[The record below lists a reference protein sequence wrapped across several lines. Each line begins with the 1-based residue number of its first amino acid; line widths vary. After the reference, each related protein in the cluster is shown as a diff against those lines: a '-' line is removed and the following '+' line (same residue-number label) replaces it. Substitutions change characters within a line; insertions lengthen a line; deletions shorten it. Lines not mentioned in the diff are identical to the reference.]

1 MKFDTESILD
11 FWFAGNAL
19 TPEGYEMRK
28 ELWFSVNEEFDS
40 EIRRRFESQISEAA
54 ELCKSGLSSDA
65 RQNLARIIA
74 TDQFPRNV
82 YRGTAQAFAYDSVAL
97 SVTKSMIESGMHE
110 QLSYVERMFVYMPLE
125 HSECLDMQTLS
136 VKMFEALVASDDNQF
151 ESDSSESIWYAH
163 LHKEIIERFGRF
175 PHRNKILGRESTSE
189 EIEYLASGSE
199 NFGQVK
205 V

>member
-1 MKFDTESILD
+1 MSFDAKSILE
-11 FWFAGNAL
+11 FWFADNAL
-19 TPEGYEMRK
+19 TPEGYEVRK
-28 ELWFSVNEEFDS
+28 QLWFSVNEEFDS
-40 EIRRRFESQISEAA
+40 EIRRRFEPQISNAA
-54 ELCKSGLSSDA
+54 ELCQSGLSSDA

-82 YRGTAQAFAYDSVAL
+82 YRGTAQAFAYDSAAL
-97 SVTKSMIESGMHE
+97 NVTKGMIESNMHK

-125 HSECLDMQTLS
+125 HSECLDMQILS
-136 VKMFEALVASDDNQF
+136 VKMFEALVASEDNQF
-151 ESDSSESIWYAH
+151 ESDSSESIRYAH

-175 PHRNKILGRESTSE
+175 PHRNEILGRESTPE
-189 EIEYLASGSE
+189 EIEYLSSGPE

>member
-1 MKFDTESILD
+1 MSFNAESILE

-19 TPEGYEMRK
+19 TPEGYEIRK

-40 EIRRRFESQISEAA
+40 EIRRRFESQISEAV
-54 ELCKSGLSSDA
+54 ELSNSGLSSDA
-65 RQNLARIIA
+65 RHNLARIIA

-82 YRGTAQAFAYDSVAL
+82 YRGTAQAFAYDSFAL
-97 SVTKSMIESGMHE
+97 SVTKDMIESGMHE

-125 HSECLDMQTLS
+125 HSECLDMQILS
-136 VKMFEALVASDDNQF
+136 VKMFEALVASEDNQF
-151 ESDSSESIWYAH
+151 ESDSSESIWFAH
-163 LHKEIIERFGRF
+163 LHKDIIERFGRF
-175 PHRNKILGRESTSE
+175 PHRNEILGRESTPE
-189 EIEYLASGSE
+189 EIGYLASGPE

>member
-1 MKFDTESILD
+1 MSFDAESILD
-11 FWFAGNAL
+11 FWFADNAL
-19 TPEGYEMRK
+19 TPEGYEVRK

-54 ELCKSGLSSDA
+54 ELCNSGLSSDA

-82 YRGTAQAFAYDSVAL
+82 YRGTAQAFSYDSVAL
-97 SVTKSMIESGMHE
+97 NLTQGMIDSGMHK

-125 HSECLDMQTLS
+125 HSECLEMQILS
-136 VKMFEALVASDDNQF
+136 VKMFEALVASEDNQF
-151 ESDSSESIWYAH
+151 ESDSSESIRYAH

-175 PHRNKILGRESTSE
+175 PHRNEILGRESTPE
-189 EIEYLASGSE
+189 EIEYLSSDPE

>member
-1 MKFDTESILD
+1 MSFDAESILE
-11 FWFAGNAL
+11 FWFADNAL
-19 TPEGYEMRK
+19 TPEGYEKRK

-40 EIRRRFESQISEAA
+40 EIRLRFEFQISEAA

-82 YRGTAQAFAYDSVAL
+82 YRGTAQAFAYDSLAL
-97 SVTKSMIESGMHE
+97 GMTKGMIESGMHE

-125 HSECLDMQTLS
+125 HSECLDMQILS
-136 VKMFEALVASDDNQF
+136 VKMFETLVASEDNQF
-151 ESDSSESIWYAH
+151 ESDSSESIWFAH
-163 LHKEIIERFGRF
+163 LHMDIIERFGRF
-175 PHRNKILGRESTSE
+175 PHRNEILGRESTPE
-189 EIEYLASGSE
+189 EIEYLASGPE